1 MIQGRAPG
9 AASVPLLVAV
19 TAHRDL
25 VASEVPGLRE
35 RISAFLAGL
44 GDAYPDLPIQLLT
57 PLAEGG
63 DRLAARAAKA
73 LGIPF
78 LVPLPMPREVFEQEF
93 TDPASLA
100 EFRELCAEADEV
112 YELPLPPAL
121 GPADLAPGSP
131 DRDLMYARHGVYMA
145 SHCQIL
151 LAIWDG
157 KIIDRPGGTGQVVR
171 YRLEGQ
177 TAGLDLDADRGSN
190 LLADSENDL
199 IYHVVC
205 SRAREQGAP
214 APGLAPLEASYLVAD
229 PPGTRLPEL
238 PESSRRIFER
248 AQEFNR
254 DAIKYGRELGGDGPT
269 LLQDAP
275 GWMIGQRAADVRH
288 LFEVSDWLARHFQR
302 RVYFMLRLTYSLA
315 VLMGLA
321 FIVYADLPGH
331 DLMIWAFL
339 ALFGIGVTVNRI
351 AVHRDWHR
359 KYLDYRALAEGL
371 RVQFYWQV
379 SGVSDR
385 MQNRFAHDNFLQKQ
399 DVELG
404 WIRDVMRAASLRPD
418 SVKETAYAPGLDAV
432 IAEWIGAENAGLGQ
446 IDYYRTRASE
456 KDAVSRVTERIGLFC
471 LWAGIGVTLLLA
483 FGSRLLEDR
492 TFNILMVLMG
502 MLPLIAAV
510 REAYAH
516 KKADRELIKQY
527 RFMHRIFR
535 NAKLRLDRA
544 DSETARREILRA
556 LGEAALDEHAEWIL
570 VHRERPL
577 EHGKL

>member
-1 MIQGRAPG
+1 MRT
-9 AASVPLLVAV
+9 SVPLLVAV
-19 TAHRDL
+19 TGHRDL
-25 VASEVPGLRE
+25 VRSEVPGLRD
-35 RISAFLAGL
+35 RIRTFLSGL
-44 GDAYPDLPIQLLT
+44 RDAYPDLPIQLIS

-63 DRLAARAAKA
+63 DRLAARVAKD
-73 LGIPF
+73 LGIP
-78 LVPLPMPREVFEQEF
+78 LVVPLPMPRDVYEREF
-93 TDPASLA
+93 TGPGSLA
-100 EFRELCAEADEV
+100 EFRELCAEAAAV
-112 YELPLPPAL
+112 FELPLPQAL
-121 GPADLAPGSP
+121 GSADLSPGSEG
-131 DRDLMYARHGVYMA
+131 RNLLYARQGVYLA
-145 SHCQIL
+145 THCQIL

-157 KIIDRPGGTGQVVR
+157 RIIHKPGGTGQVVR
-171 YRLEGQ
+171 YRLEGL
-177 TAGLDLDADRGSN
+177 TAGLDLEAERGTN

-205 SRAREQGAP
+205 SRDREDGGP
-214 APGLAPLEASYLVAD
+214 APGLAPLDVSYLVAD
-229 PPGTRLPEL
+229 PPGTRLPAL
-238 PESSRRIFER
+238 PESRRRIFER

-254 DAIKYGRELGGDGPT
+254 DAIKYASEFSASGRT
-269 LLQDAP
+269 LLGDAP
-275 GWMIGQRAADVRH
+275 GWMIGQRASDVRH

-302 RVYFMLRLTYSLA
+302 RVYFMLRLTYTLA

-321 FIVYADLPGH
+321 FIIYADLPGH
-331 DLMIWAFL
+331 DIMIWVFL
-339 ALFGIGVTVNRI
+339 ALFAVGVTVNRI
-351 AVHRDWHR
+351 AGHRDWHR

-371 RVQFYWQV
+371 RVQFYWLV

-385 MQNRFAHDNFLQKQ
+385 MQSQFAHDNFLQKQ

-404 WIRDVMRAASLRPD
+404 WIRDVMRAASLRPEALE
-418 SVKETAYAPGLDAV
+418 ETAYGPGLDAV
-432 IAEWIGAENAGLGQ
+432 IAEWIGGENAGLGQ
-446 IDYYRTRASE
+446 IDYYRTRATE

-471 LWAGIGVTLLLA
+471 LWAGIGVTLILA
-483 FGSRLLEDR
+483 LGNRLLEDR
-492 TFNILMVLMG
+492 TVNILLVMMG

-544 DSETARREILRA
+544 GSEDARRDILRS

-570 VHRERPL
+570 MHRERPL

>member
-1 MIQGRAPG
+1 MAKGQASLR
-9 AASVPLLVAV
+9 ASVPLLVAV
-19 TAHRDL
+19 TGHRDL
-25 VASEVPGLRE
+25 AAPEVPGLRE
-35 RISAFLAGL
+35 RIRTFLAGL
-44 GDAYPDLPIQLLT
+44 RDAYPDLPLQLLS

-63 DRLAARAAKA
+63 DRLAAHVAKD
-73 LGIPF
+73 LGIPV
-78 LVPLPMPREVFEQEF
+78 LVPLPMPRDVYEQEF
-93 TDPASLA
+93 TDPRSLT
-100 EFRELCAEADEV
+100 EFREMCADAAEV
-112 YELPLPPAL
+112 FELPLPPTL
-121 GPADLAPGSP
+121 RPADLAPGSEG
-131 DRDLMYARHGVYMA
+131 RDLVYARLGVYLA
-145 SHCQIL
+145 THCQLL

-157 KIIDRPGGTGQVVR
+157 KGTEKPGGTSQVVR
-171 YRLEGQ
+171 YRLEGL
-177 TAGLDLDADRGSN
+177 TAGLDLDRERGTN

-199 IYHVVC
+199 IYHIVC
-205 SRAREQGAP
+205 SRDREDGEP
-214 APGLAPLEASYLVAD
+214 AAGLAPLDASYLVAD
-229 PPGTRLPEL
+229 PPGIRLPEL
-238 PESSRRIFER
+238 PESRRRILER

-254 DAIKYGRELGGDGPT
+254 DAIKYGGEFGVSGRT
-269 LLQDAP
+269 LLGDAP
-275 GWMIGQRAADVRH
+275 EWMIGQCAGDVRH

-321 FIVYADLPGH
+321 FIIYADLPGH
-331 DLMIWAFL
+331 DVMIWVFL
-339 ALFGIGVTVNRI
+339 ALFAVGVTVNRI
-351 AVHRDWHR
+351 AGRRDWHR

-371 RVQFYWQV
+371 RVQFYWLV

-385 MQNRFAHDNFLQKQ
+385 MQSQFAHDNFLQKQ

-404 WIRDVMRAASLRPD
+404 WIRDVMRAASLRPETL
-418 SVKETAYAPGLDAV
+418 KETAYGPGLDAV

-446 IDYYRTRASE
+446 IDYYRTRATE

-471 LWAGIGVTLLLA
+471 LWAGIGVTLILALGNRLLA
-483 FGSRLLEDR
+483 DN
-492 TFNILMVLMG
+492 TVNVLMVMMG

-544 DSETARREILRA
+544 GSEDARRDILRS
-556 LGEAALDEHAEWIL
+556 LGEAALGEHAEWIL
-570 VHRERPL
+570 MHRERPL